1 MNLSENKSYPK
12 ASKIS
17 FQNDDNC
24 QKPAFESVTNFPYLR
39 KQTEIEINDENFIT
53 SSKWNPFHSNKE
65 LTYDINKG
73 LTTDYFD
80 QVVNSI
86 TTPEDFPNNKV
97 KSIFYQK
104 SKNNEELQENNEQRS
119 KSVLSTESQI
129 TSSVDKSMLDF
140 ESSSNVHG
148 LENND
153 NMNNSTIV
161 TDIVSKNL
169 ENVKRQHRRS
179 EHANN
184 LKNVIKQYQK
194 MTQVERQ
201 DQNSIEFTT
210 LPLSDMAVTT
220 KKSFTNK
227 DEVVETELYND
238 FKKPRGLHDFIDD
251 DESRYEISTHS
262 QILEKHK
269 SNDDE
274 EPSLVRYYEKWHNFL
289 HKMNESARNNFKL
302 EELRVMYENMHQK
315 DLNDDVHE
323 LLQNLEMQ
331 RKLDKQHGVTNYSQD
346 STVTH
351 QTPDS
356 TPKLENSLIEM
367 TSPSRSARTTKLNTE
382 FNSREKKYDFESS
395 SNVHG
400 PKIEHNTNNSPVDPM
415 LADIVAKNLEY
426 VKRQDWHSGN
436 ANNLRNIKEQY
447 QKMRQ
452 VDIQDTDIIELST
465 ISLSEATVATRGLF
479 TSTDKNLE
487 IELNNYS
494 EKPRTLYN
502 FINDKS
508 LHEFSTQNKILEK
521 HESNDEVLSVP
532 FSEKWANFLHKMNES
547 TKNNIKL
554 EELRVIYE
562 NMQHKDLNDDVHELL
577 QNLEMQ
583 RKLDKQHGVTNSQD
597 STVTHQTPDSTPKLE
612 NSLIEMTSEELKR
625 EQNKNNED
633 VLDNIIL
640 GPSRSARTT
649 KLNTE
654 FNSREKEKVH
664 VGLFKHTVFY
674 RGFEA
679 NSNKMLW
686 FLKHIDK
693 HLYNGN
699 YKSSVSQKIVKELIE
714 NIQILKKQIQN
725 ECYIYN
731 VGERK
736 SSGHYVNDVIEKLNG
751 SIKINAYEDH
761 NLTLSNIHIPDDR
774 ELSINKTTKPLVS
787 LYKNSSKSNPNP
799 INYDD
804 ATVIML
810 PVRGRF
816 KSMCFN
822 NDPVPYFGDK
832 KKKIKNQKLNG
843 DSNLS
848 PTTDIT
854 TCSDTTFKDEF
865 SNTNAPIDATTD
877 SDTTSEE
884 YEHLDFELIKISHRD
899 ENKHVENI
907 NKNLGDSDE
916 IHIKDTEAGCKIQ
929 ATQDYSIM
937 KNDTENRASK
947 KKKNGAV
954 EIFTNESEEQID
966 VNDMSFKI
974 NQNKDDQ
981 NSKTMEVDT
990 ENQTNEKE
998 KNGAVKI
1005 CTSEKELNHDSQ
1017 KDNEI
1022 QIKTPQEQIDV
1033 NDMPFKINQNKD
1045 DQDSKT
1051 MEVDT
1056 ENQTNEQEKNGAVKI
1071 CTSEKEE
1078 QIDVN
1083 DMPFKINQ
1091 NKDDQDS
1098 KTMEIDTEN
1107 QTNEKEKNG
1116 AVKICMSEKKVNH
1129 DSQKGDE
1136 IQIKTPQEQIDVND
1150 MSFKINQN
1158 EDDQDSKTMEVD
1170 TENQTNEKEK
1180 NGVVKICTSENE
1192 VNHDSQKDANLDK
1205 TPILGILIKT
1215 QEKQIDVNDIP
1226 FKINQNQDDQD
1237 SKTMK
1242 VDTEN
1247 QTNEKEKN
1255 GAVKICTSE
1264 KELNHDSQKD
1274 NEIQIK
1280 TPQEQIDVSEM
1291 PFKINQNKDDQDS
1304 KTMEV
1309 DTENQTNEQEK
1320 NGAVKIC
1327 TSEKEVNHDFQKDNE
1342 IQIKTLQEQIDV
1354 NDMPFKINQNKDDQ
1368 DSKTMEIDTENQ
1380 TNEKE
1385 KNGAVKICMSEKKV
1399 NHDSQKGDEI
1409 QIKTPQEQ
1417 IDVNDMSFEI
1427 NQNEDDQDS
1436 KTMEVDTENQT
1447 NEKEKNGVVKICTS
1461 ENEVKHDSQKD
1472 ANLDKTPILGI
1483 LIKTQQKQ
1491 IDVNDIP
1498 FKINQN
1504 QDDQDSKTMEVDTEN
1519 QTNEKEK
1526 NGAVEICTSE
1536 KKVNHD
1542 SQKDNEIQI
1551 KTPQEQI
1558 DVNDMP
1564 FKINKIKMTKIL
1576 KQWKQ
1581 ILKIKQMNRK
1591 KWRC

>member
-1 MNLSENKSYPK
+1 M
-12 ASKIS
+12 
-17 FQNDDNC
+17 C
-24 QKPAFESVTNFPYLR
+24 
-39 KQTEIEINDENFIT
+39 
-53 SSKWNPFHSNKE
+53 
-65 LTYDINKG
+65 
-73 LTTDYFD
+73 
-80 QVVNSI
+80 
-86 TTPEDFPNNKV
+86 
-97 KSIFYQK
+97 
-104 SKNNEELQENNEQRS
+104 
-119 KSVLSTESQI
+119 
-129 TSSVDKSMLDF
+129 
-140 ESSSNVHG
+140 
-148 LENND
+148 
-153 NMNNSTIV
+153 
-161 TDIVSKNL
+161 
-169 ENVKRQHRRS
+169 
-179 EHANN
+179 
-184 LKNVIKQYQK
+184 
-194 MTQVERQ
+194 
-201 DQNSIEFTT
+201 
-210 LPLSDMAVTT
+210 
-220 KKSFTNK
+220 
-227 DEVVETELYND
+227 
-238 FKKPRGLHDFIDD
+238 
-251 DESRYEISTHS
+251 
-262 QILEKHK
+262 
-269 SNDDE
+269 
-274 EPSLVRYYEKWHNFL
+274 
-289 HKMNESARNNFKL
+289 
-302 EELRVMYENMHQK
+302 
-315 DLNDDVHE
+315 
-323 LLQNLEMQ
+323 
-331 RKLDKQHGVTNYSQD
+331 
-346 STVTH
+346 
-351 QTPDS
+351 
-356 TPKLENSLIEM
+356 
-367 TSPSRSARTTKLNTE
+367 
-382 FNSREKKYDFESS
+382 
-395 SNVHG
+395 
-400 PKIEHNTNNSPVDPM
+400 
-415 LADIVAKNLEY
+415 
-426 VKRQDWHSGN
+426 
-436 ANNLRNIKEQY
+436 
-447 QKMRQ
+447 
-452 VDIQDTDIIELST
+452 
-465 ISLSEATVATRGLF
+465 
-479 TSTDKNLE
+479 
-487 IELNNYS
+487 
-494 EKPRTLYN
+494 
-502 FINDKS
+502 
-508 LHEFSTQNKILEK
+508 
-521 HESNDEVLSVP
+521 
-532 FSEKWANFLHKMNES
+532 
-547 TKNNIKL
+547 
-554 EELRVIYE
+554 
-562 NMQHKDLNDDVHELL
+562 
-577 QNLEMQ
+577 
-583 RKLDKQHGVTNSQD
+583 
-597 STVTHQTPDSTPKLE
+597 
-612 NSLIEMTSEELKR
+612 
-625 EQNKNNED
+625 
-633 VLDNIIL
+633 
-640 GPSRSARTT
+640 
-649 KLNTE
+649 
-654 FNSREKEKVH
+654 
-664 VGLFKHTVFY
+664 
-674 RGFEA
+674 
-679 NSNKMLW
+679 
-686 FLKHIDK
+686 
-693 HLYNGN
+693 
-699 YKSSVSQKIVKELIE
+699 
-714 NIQILKKQIQN
+714 
-725 ECYIYN
+725 
-731 VGERK
+731 GERK

-810 PVRGRF
+810 PVRDDTQS
-816 KSMCFN
+816 KIN
-822 NDPVPYFGDK
+822 N
-832 KKKIKNQKLNG
+832 
-843 DSNLS
+843 
-848 PTTDIT
+848 
-854 TCSDTTFKDEF
+854 CSEF

-916 IHIKDTEAGCKIQ
+916 IHIKDTEA
-929 ATQDYSIM
+929 A
-937 KNDTENRASK
+937 
-947 KKKNGAV
+947 
-954 EIFTNESEEQID
+954 EQID

-1071 CTSEKEE
+1071 CTSEKEVNHDFQKDNEIQIKTLQE

-1247 QTNEKEKN
+1247 QTNEKKKM
-1255 GAVKICTSE
+1255 ALLKFVR
-1264 KELNHDSQKD
+1264 
-1274 NEIQIK
+1274 
-1280 TPQEQIDVSEM
+1280 EQIDVSEM

-1461 ENEVKHDSQKD
+1461 ENEVKQM
-1472 ANLDKTPILGI
+1472 LDKTPILGI

-1504 QDDQDSKTMEVDTEN
+1504 QDDQDSKTMENNEIQIKTPQEQIDVNDMPFKINQNKDDQDSKTMEADTENQTNEQEKNGAVKICTSENEVNHDSRKDANLDKTPIMGILIKTQQKQIDVNDIPIKINQNQDDQDSKTMEVDTENQTNEKEKNSAVKICTSEKEINHDFQKDNEIQIKTPQEQIDVSDIPFKINQNKDDQDSKTMEIDTEN

-1526 NGAVEICTSE
+1526 NGAVKICTSE
-1536 KKVNHD
+1536 KEEQIDVNNNENEVNHDSRKDANLDKTPIMGILIKTHQKQIHVNDIPFKINQNKDDQDSKTIETDTENQTNEKEKNSAVKICTSKNEVNHDSRNDANLDKGPIMGILIKTQQKQIDVNDIPFKINQNQDDQDSKSMEADTENQTNEQEKNGAVKICTSEKEVNHD

-1558 DVNDMP
+1558 DVKRYA
-1564 FKINKIKMTKIL
+1564 F
-1576 KQWKQ
+1576 
-1581 ILKIKQMNRK
+1581 
-1591 KWRC
+1591 